1 MARSTRSNAADF
13 AVGDRDLAGLPKDSR
28 AGLVQSATLRPMNPG
43 PRSSNPFSERDFY
56 LAEFRGRTLAIALS
70 EEPQIEGEDRLVVEQ
85 VLVDLAANETGV
97 VLLGED
103 AALLSELSGAPAV
116 EARGPGWVGAVWRQ
130 LRKHSSVGLLGSPDE
145 TLPALCSRVALEL
158 QLSKLIWLGSCGML
172 WMPGGRR
179 RSLVDLAGLEQQRRE
194 AEDKSVGK
202 DGAAVA
208 ELLRE
213 IEIMI
218 SGGVSSVSACLPGAL
233 SDELFTYAGSGTFYS
248 PEGYTEVR
256 RLALDEFA
264 AAENL
269 IQHGVEEGY
278 LLSRSEREI
287 EVTLTNG
294 FGAFIEGRYL
304 AGICA
309 LLPYPE
315 DGAGELSSIYALTR
329 FLGEGVGAH
338 LLRHAVE
345 CAQAEGLR
353 YVFAC
358 TTSQR
363 VEAFF
368 LRSGFRSASQ
378 DELPA
383 SKWERYDPDRLQDVR
398 CLRRDLD

>member
-1 MARSTRSNAADF
+1 
-13 AVGDRDLAGLPKDSR
+13 
-28 AGLVQSATLRPMNPG
+28 MNPG
-43 PRSSNPFSERDFY
+43 PRSHNPFSERDFY

-70 EEPQIEGEDRLVVEQ
+70 EQPPIAGEDRLVVEQ
-85 VLVDLAANETGV
+85 VLVDLVANETGV

-103 AALLSELSGAPAV
+103 AALLSELSGAPAI
-116 EARGPGWVGAVWRQ
+116 EARGSGWVGAVWRQ
-130 LRKHSSVGLLGSPDE
+130 LRKHSSVGLLGSSPNE

-158 QLSKLIWLGSCGML
+158 QLSKLIWLGSCGVL

-179 RSLVDLAGLEQQRRE
+179 RSPVDLAGLEQQRHE
-194 AEDKSVGK
+194 AEDKGAGK

-233 SDELFTYAGSGTFYS
+233 RDELFTYAGSGTFYS

-345 CAQAEGLR
+345 CAQAEGLS

-383 SKWERYDPDRLQDVR
+383 SKWEHYDPDRLQDVR

>member
-1 MARSTRSNAADF
+1 
-13 AVGDRDLAGLPKDSR
+13 
-28 AGLVQSATLRPMNPG
+28 
-43 PRSSNPFSERDFY
+43 
-56 LAEFRGRTLAIALS
+56 
-70 EEPQIEGEDRLVVEQ
+70 
-85 VLVDLAANETGV
+85 
-97 VLLGED
+97 
-103 AALLSELSGAPAV
+103 LSELSGAPAV

-158 QLSKLIWLGSCGML
+158 QLSKLIWLGSCGVL

-194 AEDKSVGK
+194 AEDQSDGK

-278 LLSRSEREI
+278 LLSR
-287 EVTLTNG
+287 
-294 FGAFIEGRYL
+294 YL

-309 LLPYPE
+309 LLPYPAE
-315 DGAGELSSIYALTR
+315 GAGELSSLYTLTR

-363 VEAFF
+363 VEALF

-383 SKWERYDPDRLQDVR
+383 SKWEHYSADRLQDVR
-398 CLRRDLD
+398 CLRRDLGGLT